1 MHEHRVEA
9 RVRGLL
15 VQVVDHPVLHRRTA
29 QHRGP
34 VHGYLALQVETHA
47 VVVRM
52 ELAKLLV
59 DVGRLDQTAV
69 GLGDDQGIVLVP
81 EPFLAPER
89 HWLSPLR
96 HVALAVAEDVGLALP
111 GLFVLVVGPAK
122 PGRDLAGNHGLK
134 VRP

>member
-34 VHGYLALQVETHA
+34 VYGYLALQVETHA

-59 DVGRLDQTAV
+59 DVGRLDQAPI
-69 GLGDDQGIVLVP
+69 GLGDHQGIVLVP
-81 EPFLAPER
+81 EPFLAP
-89 HWLSPLR
+89 
-96 HVALAVAEDVGLALP
+96 
-111 GLFVLVVGPAK
+111 
-122 PGRDLAGNHGLK
+122 
-134 VRP
+134 